1 MKILEGIRVLDLTN
15 VLAGPFATLQ
25 LALMGAEVI
34 KIENPQGG
42 DLARK
47 LGNVPEYSKM
57 GMGTSF
63 LAQNSNKKSMTLNL
77 KSEEGKEIFRKLL
90 KTGDVVVENFKAGV
104 MDKLGFSYEKMRE
117 INPRIIYCAISG
129 FGQTGPLADRPAY
142 DQIIQGM
149 SGVMAVNGDERLN
162 PLRCGFPVCDTV
174 GGLTA
179 AFAIVSALF
188 YRERTGEGQFIDVAL
203 LDSIMPLL
211 GWTASNLMIGG
222 QDPSP
227 MGNENFTAAP
237 SGTFRTKDG
246 YINIAANEQKQWEA
260 LADTLGLS
268 ELKTDPRFQ
277 DREARK
283 KNRYI
288 LKDIIEQ
295 KLIENTT
302 SYWVKVLIEKDV
314 PCGEIL
320 SLREALE
327 SPQVKHRG
335 TISEV
340 EVEGIGKVKLF
351 NLPPKFSK
359 VDCKIETPPPKFSQH
374 TGEIL
379 KELGYSDED
388 IKNFKEKG
396 VI

>member
-47 LGNVPEYSKM
+47 LGNVPEYSKI

-162 PLRCGFPVCDTV
+162 PLRCGFPICDTV

-222 QDPSP
+222 QDPIP

-283 KNRYI
+283 KNRYV

-340 EVEGIGKVKLF
+340 DVEGIGKVKLF
-351 NLPPKFSK
+351 NLPTKFSK

-388 IKNFKEKG
+388 IKSFKEKG